1 MILFNGQSLGPWYI
15 CCVFIIFFIDVFIEF
30 FKSKVSAKAQYAV
43 RLVDLDSRLKC
54 RLSRGGR
61 FGLPTPLYLYDRL
74 GPLAFKGG
82 HATKILQKLDELM
95 KYGFKKKCLGNE
107 SRYKLM

>member
-1 MILFNGQSLGPWYI
+1 MILFNGQSLVYLLR
-15 CCVFIIFFIDVFIEF
+15 VYYFFIDVFIEF
-30 FKSKVSAKAQYAV
+30 FKSKVSAKAQYPYAV

-74 GPLAFKGG
+74 GPLAFKDG
-82 HATKILQKLDELM
+82 HATKILQKFDELM
-95 KYGFKKKCLGNE
+95 KYGFKKNVLVTNQDIN
-107 SRYKLM
+107 